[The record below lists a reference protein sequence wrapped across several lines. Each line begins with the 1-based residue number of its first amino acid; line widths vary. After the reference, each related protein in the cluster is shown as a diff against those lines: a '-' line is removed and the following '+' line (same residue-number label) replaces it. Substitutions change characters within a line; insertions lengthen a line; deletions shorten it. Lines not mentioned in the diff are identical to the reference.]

1 MSSRAQRLKQEALER
16 VGEQLPGG
24 WTLKELIGFGGA
36 AAVYSAIKA
45 PQQIAV
51 KILHTE
57 YVGHEVIEQR
67 FEREA
72 QIAMS
77 LDHPHI
83 LKVFGYDRLSSGQLY
98 MRMEL
103 LEGINVQQ
111 YLHNHGDKLSVSESL
126 MIAQQVL
133 LALEHCHAAGITH
146 RDLKPSNLFIS
157 RSRQIKVLD
166 FGVARQESSDAQL
179 TMEGT
184 ALGTPSFM
192 PPEQARGRLELLDAR
207 SDLFAL
213 GATLYTMLTGEL
225 LHKGSNAEESL
236 ILAATKPA
244 ESIARVAPTL
254 PGPIIALVDKALTW
268 SPSKR
273 FQSAALMREA
283 LEQSLESAQGQSQRP
298 NTQRAAMAEAL
309 LESSEALAQDD
320 PELKALDEA
329 EVDRSLLKAI
339 EHAFGQAE
347 RYMAA
352 IRQYSEEHA
361 ETKKYKES
369 AYQTMVEVLARLP
382 TNQLILKILPHS
394 LQLEQEVVW
403 EPMTPFD
410 QIPYNLF
417 SSGLRRITL
426 LGGLEREEYMTL
438 LDIFQMD
445 PQRDLAPEDDLS
457 TVLWQKELPHLQLQL
472 VSTFQLD
479 DAKDQE
485 QFLED
490 CAQEQARMEPRH
502 KEALGLQLERTRML
516 LSVGAEALA
525 EAQGLMH
532 RSAMSTEGADVLTP
546 TDEGLIKFSE
556 LRQLKAALERS
567 NHEVEQRLPW
577 VLYEALQESTRGHD
591 QEMIIRAARL
601 LMGRTVQAWR
611 VLKALELYG
620 RVMQCLESREQ
631 MVALTQ
637 QLMSEDVILRL
648 LMGYGDWIE
657 AAESST
663 QREAALDERNLRY
676 LKELLQN
683 IDATYMPAVAQLY
696 TRGQRERPVVILCYG
711 YLKRHSQGHEEI
723 IGELLAQL
731 PVGHC
736 RKMIEL
742 LIEGEREAGYE
753 ALRHADKNPDAALRL
768 AVLELRAKHQP
779 DRVWQQLA
787 SLASESDAHLRVRA
801 LQVATKYK
809 VTGLAPFLQERI
821 SSDGFFDLPYSE
833 RRLLLMLLLSQE
845 PKLAYRVSLEL
856 LKSHG
861 LVANDTRNTTRILAV
876 EVLAHLPITPE
887 VVAALQEATK
897 RRWWN
902 SKELQESS
910 AALLERHFKGSRP

>member
-1 MSSRAQRLKQEALER
+1 MSSRAQRLKQEALKQ
-16 VGEQLPGG
+16 VGEELPGG
-24 WTLKELIGFGGA
+24 WILKELIGFGGA
-36 AAVYSAIKA
+36 AAVYSAVKD

-57 YVGHEVIEQR
+57 YVGQEVIEQR

-83 LKVFGYDRLSSGQLY
+83 LKIFGVDRLDRGQLY

-111 YLHNHGDKLSVSESL
+111 YLHNHGDKLSVNESL
-126 MIAQQVL
+126 MITRQVL

-179 TMEGT
+179 TLEGT
-184 ALGTPSFM
+184 ALGTPAFM

-213 GATLYTMLTGEL
+213 GATLYTMLTGEM

-244 ESIARVAPTL
+244 ESIARIAPTL

-273 FQSAALMREA
+273 FQSAALMRET
-283 LEQSLESAQGQSQRP
+283 LDQSLESALEEGRRP
-298 NTQRAAMAEAL
+298 DTQRAAMAEAL
-309 LESSEALAQDD
+309 LESSEAISQDD
-320 PELKALDEA
+320 RELIDEDEA
-329 EVDRSLLKAI
+329 EVDRSLLKAV

-382 TNQLILKILPHS
+382 TNQLLLKILPHS
-394 LQLEQEVVW
+394 LQLDQEVVW

-426 LGGLEREEYMTL
+426 LGGIEREEYMTL
-438 LDIFQMD
+438 LEIFQMD

-479 DAKDQE
+479 DTKDQE

-490 CAQEQARMEPRH
+490 CAQEQARMEPKH
-502 KEALGLQLERTRML
+502 KQALGLQLERTRML

-532 RSAMSTEGADVLTP
+532 QSALAHEGADVLTP

-556 LRQLKAALERS
+556 IRQLKAALERS
-567 NHEVEQRLPW
+567 NNEVEQRLPW
-577 VLYEALQESTRGHD
+577 VLYEALQESERGQD
-591 QEMIIRAARL
+591 QEMIIRSARL
-601 LMGRTVQAWR
+601 LMGRTVQAGQTI
-611 VLKALELYG
+611 KALELYG
-620 RVMQCLESREQ
+620 RVMHCLEGREK
-631 MVALTQ
+631 MVALTE
-637 QLMSEDVILRL
+637 QLMSEDVISRL
-648 LMGYGDWIE
+648 LQSYGRLLED
-657 AAESST
+657 AT
-663 QREAALDERNLRY
+663 QLEAALDERNLRH
-676 LKELLQN
+676 LKDLLQN
-683 IDATYMPAVAQLY
+683 IDATYMPSVAQLY
-696 TRGQRERPVVILCYG
+696 TRAQRERPLVILCYG
-711 YLKRHSQGHEEI
+711 YLKHHREGYEEI

-736 RKMIEL
+736 KKMIEL
-742 LIEGEREAGYE
+742 LIEDGREAGYE
-753 ALRHADKNPDAALRL
+753 ALRHADKNPDTALRL

-779 DRVWQQLA
+779 DRVGQQLA
-787 SLASESDAHLRVRA
+787 SLANEADAHLRVRA

-809 VTGLAPFLQERI
+809 VTGLAQFLSARI

-845 PKLAYRVSLEL
+845 PKLAYRLSLDL
-856 LKSHG
+856 LKAHG

-876 EVLAHLPITPE
+876 EVLTHLPITPE

-910 AALLERHFKGSRP
+910 AALLERHFKGSRS

>member
-36 AAVYSAIKA
+36 AAVYSAVKD

-57 YVGHEVIEQR
+57 YVGHEIIEQR

-77 LDHPHI
+77 LDHPHV
-83 LKVFGYDRLSSGQLY
+83 LKVFGIDRLDRGQLY

-126 MIAQQVL
+126 MIMRQVL

-179 TMEGT
+179 TLEGT
-184 ALGTPSFM
+184 ALGTPAFM

-213 GATLYTMLTGEL
+213 GATLYTMLTGEM

-244 ESIARVAPTL
+244 ESIARIAPTL

-273 FQSAALMREA
+273 FQSAVQMRET
-283 LEQSLESAQGQSQRP
+283 LDQSLESALEEGRRP
-298 NTQRAAMAEAL
+298 DTQRAAMAEAL
-309 LESSEALAQDD
+309 LESSEVISQDD
-320 PELKALDEA
+320 RELMEESES

-339 EHAFGQAE
+339 EHTFAQAE

-394 LQLEQEVVW
+394 LQLDQEVVW

-426 LGGLEREEYMTL
+426 LGGIEREEYMML
-438 LDIFQMD
+438 LEIFQMD

-479 DAKDQE
+479 DTKDQE

-490 CAQEQARMEPRH
+490 CAHEQARMEPKH
-502 KEALGLQLERTRML
+502 KQALGLQLERTRML

-532 RSAMSTEGADVLTP
+532 QSALAHKGVDVLTP

-556 LRQLKAALERS
+556 IRQLKAALERS
-567 NHEVEQRLPW
+567 NNEIEQRLPW
-577 VLYEALQESTRGHD
+577 VLYEALQESERGHD
-591 QEMIIRAARL
+591 QEMIIRSARL
-601 LMGRTVQAWR
+601 LMGRTVQAGR
-611 VLKALELYG
+611 TLKALELYG
-620 RVMQCLESREQ
+620 RVMHCLEGREK
-631 MVALTQ
+631 MVALTE
-637 QLMSEDVILRL
+637 QLMSEDVISRL
-648 LMGYGDWIE
+648 LQNYGRLLED
-657 AAESST
+657 ST
-663 QREAALDERNLRY
+663 QLEAALDERNLRH
-676 LKELLQN
+676 LKDLLQN

-696 TRGQRERPVVILCYG
+696 IRAQRERPLVILCYG
-711 YLKRHSQGHEEI
+711 YLKHHREGHEEI

-742 LIEGEREAGYE
+742 LIEDDRAAGYE
-753 ALRHADKNPDAALRL
+753 ALRHADKNPDPALRL

-779 DRVWQQLA
+779 DRVGPQLA
-787 SLASESDAHLRVRA
+787 SLANEADAHLRVRA

-809 VTGLAPFLQERI
+809 VTGLAQFLSARI

-845 PKLAYRVSLEL
+845 PKLAYRLSLDL

-876 EVLAHLPITPE
+876 EVLTHLPMTPE

-910 AALLERHFKGSRP
+910 AALLERHFKGSRS